1 MNGQDLIL
9 GFTILIAII
18 ATTIAYISQ
27 KKNKIIKL

>member
-18 ATTIAYISQ
+18 ATTIAYTSQ
-27 KKNKIIKL
+27 KKIKS